1 MKKVILVFLI
11 LQIVGYSSLMT
22 MQKSHAEQLD
32 FLSAALPSQIGLWTA
47 ESKDRMYDRE
57 TIFSYIDGAGEVYRA
72 YNMRSCLSR
81 RYTSPNAPAIVL
93 RRFHPRPGRKSCG
106 RGAGS
111 PLPSGLAELLER
123 EILCFHLYRKGNS
136 SR

>member
-72 YNMRSCLSR
+72 SAF
-81 RYTSPNAPAIVL
+81 SPTTGTEEL
-93 RRFHPRPGRKSCG
+93 WTWGREPFTV
-106 RGAGS
+106 RAG
-111 PLPSGLAELLER
+111 
-123 EILCFHLYRKGNS
+123 
-136 SR
+136 